1 MKKFII
7 LITIIFTFSLTMI
20 GCSNTSTDSPPQ
32 PNNDNIT
39 SSDNSSQENV
49 VATIYTSDFQAE
61 SLLDNEVTLKE
72 LTPDSLFNE
81 LKTLNV
87 IPTDTKL
94 NTFNTSNKD
103 NTVIG
108 VADFSEEFYNFN
120 LGSSGEVL
128 MLNSIAK
135 TYIKNFNLD
144 KFKILVDGEEY
155 ESGHILFEKN
165 DYFTLDSID

>member
-7 LITIIFTFSLTMI
+7 LITIIFTFSLTVI
-20 GCSNTSTDSPPQ
+20 GCSNTSTDSIPQ
-32 PNNDNIT
+32 PNNGNMT
-39 SSDNSSQENV
+39 SSDNSSQENI

-61 SLLDNEVTLKE
+61 NLLDKEVTLKE
-72 LTPDSLFNE
+72 LTPDSLFDE
-81 LKTLNV
+81 LKSLSV
-87 IPTDTKL
+87 IPKDTIL
-94 NTFNTSNKD
+94 NSFSTSNKD
-103 NTVIG
+103 DEIIG
-108 VADFSEEFYNFN
+108 IADFSAKFYDFN
-120 LGSSGEVL
+120 LGSSGEIL

-155 ESGHILFEKN
+155 ESGHILFEKD